1 MRTFTTAGAALAV
14 ATALLVPL
22 PAKAAPG
29 PGGGDARTVTLVTGD
44 RVTVTD
50 DLTAM
55 IQRGAGREE
64 ITFSTDDS
72 GGRLRVVPSDAV
84 PLLRAGRLDPRLFDV
99 TTLLKHGYGDPHGA
113 LPLIV
118 TGDSQPRTLRGA
130 TRTRALAAVNG
141 YAVRQERAHATGFWR
156 DVIAGDGKIW
166 LDGRASLSLDASVK
180 QIGAPAAWA
189 HGLTGAGVK
198 VAVLDTGIDA
208 THPDLAGKVAARADF
223 TETPDERDLIGH
235 GTHVASTIAGQ
246 GTASEGRYQ
255 GVAPGVTLLDGRVCE
270 SRFCSE
276 SAILA
281 GMQWA
286 AEQGAQVV
294 NMSLGGPDEPGTD
307 PLETAVQTLTERYGT
322 LFVAAAGNQGLDH
335 GVSSPS
341 SADAALAVGAVTKAD
356 EHAAF
361 SNRGPRAGDGGLKPD
376 ITAPGVDITAAR
388 SKDSPGDGSYQAMS
402 GTSMAT
408 PHVVGVAALLAG
420 ARPDWKAG
428 TLKAALMAS
437 AKANPELGVF
447 TQGAGRV
454 DADRATTQSVTADPP
469 GLGYGLQT
477 WPHDDDQPIARKLTY
492 HNHHD
497 RPVTLTL
504 ESRAGRTFTVT
515 PATLTVPAGGQAEAI
530 VTADTRIDGPDGLL
544 GGHVVATGPDGLSV
558 STPVGVEKEVESYEL
573 TVNHTDR
580 SGAPTGRY
588 EMSIRSLDTEQSS
601 ITVFGEQ
608 NPFTIRLPKGRWQ
621 VDTTV
626 VSEDGVTLL
635 VQPELMLDQPRTVEA
650 DARLG
655 RPMSVTLPAADA
667 VLLQGEVVYQW
678 RSADGHLYN
687 RGWLPRRLDRSFTAQ
702 LGPDRTYEGFRTKV
716 GGHWA
721 GAETYRLAWFVDGRL
736 PTGFHRDVVKENLA
750 MIRTDYA
757 RHLPDAEAA
766 ASGAAAP
773 REGQFRAWLSMDDF
787 TTPSVRTEY
796 VNTDDGIRWRRFLL
810 EYGTDGRLNQF
821 QSGYTRYPAGK
832 VTTERWNR
840 GVFGPS
846 LQDSE
851 EDTDAA
857 ARTGEVISTN
867 LWMFGDGRGSLGYS
881 SRATAHVALHRD
893 GELVGEADSLTADL
907 TVPPGEAAYKLV
919 ARAERGAPASL
930 STSVSATWTFRSA
943 TTAKTT
949 RLPLSVIR
957 FSPELNVDNT
967 APAGRRFTIPV
978 SVRPM
983 PDSTAGK
990 PRGLTVEV
998 SYDDGATWARAR
1010 VQDGKVVLG
1019 HPAGQGFVSL
1029 RAKSTDT
1036 AGNTVEQTVLRAYR
1050 IA

>member
-1 MRTFTTAGAALAV
+1 MRTFITAGAALAV
-14 ATALLVPL
+14 ATTLLIPL
-22 PAKAAPG
+22 PVIAASE
-29 PGGGDARTVTLVTGD
+29 PGGDPRTVTLVTGD

-55 IQRGAGREE
+55 IERGEGRKE

-99 TTLLKHGYGDPHGA
+99 TTLLKHGYGDLRGA

-118 TGDSQPRTLRGA
+118 TGDAQPPRLRGA

-141 YAVRQERAHATGFWR
+141 YAVRQERAHAAGFWR

-166 LDGRASLSLDASVK
+166 LDGRATLSLDVSVK
-180 QIGAPAAWA
+180 RIGAPAAWA
-189 HGLTGAGVK
+189 RGLTGAGVK

-223 TETPDERDLIGH
+223 TETPDERDVIGH
-235 GTHVASTIAGQ
+235 GTHVASTIASQ
-246 GTASEGRYQ
+246 GMASEGRYQ

-270 SRFCSE
+270 SRFCTE

-294 NMSLGGPDEPGTD
+294 NLSLGSSDEPGTD
-307 PLETAVQTLTERYGT
+307 PLEEAVQTLTERYGT
-322 LFVAAAGNQGLDH
+322 LFVAAAGNEGLDR

-341 SADAALAVGAVTKAD
+341 SADAALAVGAVTKED
-356 EHAAF
+356 EQAEF

-388 SKDSPGDGSYQAMS
+388 SKDSPGEGSYKTMS

-408 PHVVGVAALLAG
+408 PHVAGVAALLAG
-420 ARPDWKAG
+420 ARPGWKAG
-428 TLKAALMAS
+428 ALKAALMAS
-437 AKANPELGVF
+437 AKANPDLGVF

-469 GLGYGLQT
+469 SLAYGLQP
-477 WPHDDDQPIARKLTY
+477 WPHDDDQPISKKLTY
-492 HNHHD
+492 HNHLG
-497 RPVTLTL
+497 RPITLTL
-504 ESRAGRTFTVT
+504 ESGAGRTFTVAPT
-515 PATLTVPAGGQAEAI
+515 SLTVPAGGQAEAI
-530 VTADTRIDGPDGLL
+530 VTADTRADGPSGLL
-544 GGHVVATGPDGLSV
+544 GGYVVATGPDGLSV
-558 STPVGVEKEVESYEL
+558 STPVGVEKEAESYEL

-588 EMSIRSLDTEQSS
+588 EMSIRNLDTEQLP
-601 ITVFGEQ
+601 IVVFGER
-608 NPFTIRLPKGRWQ
+608 NPFTIRLPKGRWM

-626 VSEDGVTLL
+626 ASEDGVTLL
-635 VQPELMLDQPRTVEA
+635 VLPELVLDQPRTVEA

-655 RPMSVTLPAADA
+655 RPISVTLPAVDA
-667 VLLQGEVVYQW
+667 VSRQGEVIYQW
-678 RSADGHLYN
+678 RAPDGRISN
-687 RGWLPRRLDRSFTAQ
+687 RGWLPRRLDGAFIAQ

-721 GAETYRLAWFVDGRL
+721 GADTYRLAWFVEGRL

-757 RHLPDAEAA
+757 RHLPDAQAR

-773 REGQFRAWLSMDDF
+773 REGLFAVWLSADDF

-796 VNTDDGIRWRRFLL
+796 VNTDDGVRWRRFLA
-810 EYGTDGRLNQF
+810 EYGADGRVNQF
-821 QSGYTRYPAGK
+821 QSGHTRYRAGK

-846 LQDSE
+846 FQDSE
-851 EDTDAA
+851 ENTNAA
-857 ARTGEVISTN
+857 ARTGEVISTH
-867 LWMFGDGRGSLGYS
+867 LWMFGDGRGSLGHS
-881 SRATAHVALHRD
+881 SRAAEHVALHRD
-893 GELVGEADSLTADL
+893 GESAGEADSLITDF

-943 TTAKTT
+943 TVAKTT
-949 RLPLSVIR
+949 RLPLSVVR
-957 FSPELNVDNT
+957 FSPELDADNT
-967 APAGRRFTIPV
+967 APAGRRFTVPA

-983 PDSTAGK
+983 PGSTAGRT
-990 PRGLTVEV
+990 RGLTVEV
-998 SYDDGATWARAR
+998 SYDDGASWARAR
-1010 VQDGKVVLG
+1010 VQEGKVVLD
-1019 HPAGQGFVSL
+1019 HPTAQGFVSL
-1029 RAKSTDT
+1029 RARSTDT